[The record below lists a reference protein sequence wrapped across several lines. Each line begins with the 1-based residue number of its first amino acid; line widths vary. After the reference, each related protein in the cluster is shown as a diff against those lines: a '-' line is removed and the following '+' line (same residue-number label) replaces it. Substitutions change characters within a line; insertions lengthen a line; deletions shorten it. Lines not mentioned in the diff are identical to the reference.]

1 MRNLTIK
8 RTKSFVACLAKMKI
22 YVEDPTSNEI
32 CINNTPC
39 RKLGDLKNGEEKNS
53 YIVTGYLQT
62 FNNMGMMGYMTMD
75 GFERIG
81 GNIRISSINVEFKK
95 GYSFEDFKKEFND
108 IYPDTEVD
116 DVVAS
121 TGGLMTMLKISMR
134 IILAIIMIVTA
145 FIVAL
150 AEALLVRAKIT
161 KEWRNLGVSKAL
173 GFSSNDLILQII
185 LSNIP
190 SILIG
195 IVLGLIAV
203 TFFGD
208 KVILLMFAIFGFKK
222 VKFDISLIAYI
233 LVFAVILGVAVLVSY
248 INGKRIKKLEPV
260 KMITEE

>member
-1 MRNLTIK
+1 M
-8 RTKSFVACLAKMKI
+8 
-22 YVEDPTSNEI
+22 
-32 CINNTPC
+32 
-39 RKLGDLKNGEEKNS
+39 
-53 YIVTGYLQT
+53 
-62 FNNMGMMGYMTMD
+62 
-75 GFERIG
+75 
-81 GNIRISSINVEFKK
+81 
-95 GYSFEDFKKEFND
+95 
-108 IYPDTEVD
+108 
-116 DVVAS
+116 
-121 TGGLMTMLKISMR
+121 
-134 IILAIIMIVTA
+134 
-145 FIVAL
+145 
-150 AEALLVRAKIT
+150 
-161 KEWRNLGVSKAL
+161 SKAL
-173 GFSSNDLILQII
+173 GFASNDLILQII